1 MEKAKH
7 ILYQHLVL
15 EICIGRNASAFKGWI
30 RFDKICPVQCSCLGA
45 GLEQLH
51 TAGQPIRTHCHTY
64 YGEGAKI
71 GPDKYIMQKRTW
83 NPSRDDS

>member
-45 GLEQLH
+45 GLEQP
-51 TAGQPIRTHCHTY
+51 ASQYVPIAILTMVK
-64 YGEGAKI
+64 ALK
-71 GPDKYIMQKRTW
+71 
-83 NPSRDDS
+83 